1 MSHETLSSGLALM
14 NSQLSLPV
22 QGQNS
27 SVDRGEDHKA
37 PLLAEKLLAVSGY
50 WEWGGGS
57 FFFSGVEAIGK
68 LFMLQ

>member
-27 SVDRGEDHKA
+27 SVDGGEDHKA
-37 PLLAEKLLAVSGY
+37 PFLAEKLLAVSGY
-50 WEWGGGS
+50 WEWGGS
-57 FFFSGVEAIGK
+57 LFFSGVEAIGK